1 MANTN
6 GDKPHTITNSK
17 TFYQSK
23 KKVFKTI
30 IISGKSEYLQKW
42 QKSLPKKKD
51 RQRNA
56 SASEIKN
63 KAESLRNKVI
73 RICEN
78 SLRI

>member
-42 QKSLPKKKD
+42 QKSLPKKKID
-51 RQRNA
+51 KGMPQQVRLRTRLKV
-56 SASEIKN
+56 SETKSSEYVKI
-63 KAESLRNKVI
+63 L
-73 RICEN
+73 
-78 SLRI
+78 